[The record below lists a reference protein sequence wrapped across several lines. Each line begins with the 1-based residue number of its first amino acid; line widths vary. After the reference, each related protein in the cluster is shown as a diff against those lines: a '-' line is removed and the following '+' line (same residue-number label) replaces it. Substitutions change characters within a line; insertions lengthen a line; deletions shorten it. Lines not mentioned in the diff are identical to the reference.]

1 MAEPSIQDMWEE
13 VRGRFLARTQ
23 NSLDFKPPKTIDDV
37 RQMVEH
43 RYDPTSPADSDDNH
57 KRVKEISLT
66 ILSCLKL
73 LGGVAAQGAEIV
85 FQPASMCFNAVSL
98 LLDVPK
104 SVHEFHGTIDAVFS
118 IVGPTLSQFKIYERI
133 ELFSSIDS
141 ELNTAIHK
149 VMISFVDI
157 CALSI
162 VLRKGSRWS
171 RFKVATKQTLLK
183 DDSGLKD
190 EIERFEKLI
199 RGQQNVQA
207 TLTLEVALSA
217 KADLT
222 AILGKACETGEKIDK
237 IATGISDLKEVE
249 SKRSIERTRQKNL
262 AKIQTKFAIDEKTI
276 NASKEVCK
284 KIWQQCVTGSG
295 NWLRD
300 LDDYKKWFDKAD
312 SEASPLLLLTGEAHS
327 GKSSVMSIIAQ
338 ELKTAHESA
347 GQSNIR
353 AMVAYYFFPLFSQKA
368 DEDKRPAATA
378 IKHIAFQLA
387 EQDSGIAN
395 TMATFCDD
403 KHNEA
408 YFRDTSC
415 KDLWHELKIGA
426 PKQGTIYFIIVD
438 GLDGLFEGHDEAANH
453 FLDILETL
461 QSQSSSSADGTRVR
475 VIASGRSDNFQRE
488 SLKPT
493 PNIEIEKYNGPDI
506 TSYIHEELRKSSLLQ
521 GDEEEPKRLRTKVHD
536 RLTTEAKGNFLKVQ
550 TALGKIKDLIMSD
563 GSEAEMDNILNESNQ
578 DKMKISENV
587 VSELEASLK
596 PQSIE
601 ELNELLI
608 WIVYGMEYFD
618 ADELEA
624 ARFLRFGTAS
634 LQKLEDKLKGKYSK
648 LFYMHYNYFAL
659 SPNIEPLVIKDRKR
673 PRVGEDAPKIS
684 LNITVTNADITTVQ
698 NFLWSL
704 FQKSM
709 VDKFEFEPLSNQKSH
724 VTREIQVNMYDAH
737 LAIVKHALRYLTSSP
752 DARTRPI
759 GDNLANRLP
768 SHLNKL
774 SQADGYDEI
783 LASDKKEI
791 GDGLFSLFV
800 SGEVIERHWESLK
813 SIIWFGEDD
822 KVEILRKWLQDPG
835 AIGHL
840 GRLDKDWLKTVN
852 TSQRPNREL
861 LTPLMKE
868 IAYRWLQDRTWDTND
883 CFGALRRF
891 LTLNPLEEESGKG
904 ISVSEELERAE
915 KWCQDILLPT
925 SLDSLWYERMGETA
939 KAQSEYKLA
948 ISNFKRAIGLENPG
962 FGCFKGLAE
971 SYYEKDELLSACSSM
986 EKALSLVKEAE
997 SPDNEEMTRIYLRL
1011 ADWYTQLQ
1019 QPEGAISHYE
1029 HALETCP
1036 DTQDALSGILT
1047 IRINS
1052 GPEEKTHELI
1062 IAMNE
1067 PNSKQPGLS
1076 RLASTLLSQAED
1088 YSYESPLR
1096 NLILI
1101 CSSRQD
1107 CMAVL
1112 LEAMDQA
1119 INAARE
1125 QEQEFKLQVLLL
1137 HRGVAAIHNGGQ
1149 NDEALSQAISLWTD
1163 CYNITDQAYRRAYD
1177 DGVRGSSISS
1187 FHYTVIHQLSLHHF
1201 EQSIKLQSSPESLSK
1216 LVELGQSFRFRG
1228 ILGITAAD
1236 TNLAMYYALRGDRAA
1251 AKEQLRQ
1258 YVRISVENLSDETD
1272 ENDYWAAYTLSKC
1285 LLASGDDLN
1294 ALTAWSLLEPIE
1306 KDIVT
1311 KAFMLEGGPRKPLID
1326 ELTEFVKAKCPLGAT
1341 QIERIK
1347 AVQEELEARM
1357 ASSQEDDESENSEK
1371 QEDIQKALN
1380 VLQSALTLKENP
1392 ANGAGEEAP
1401 IAPLDSEDIAK
1412 DFPFTCDGT
1421 CGATWGFDRALNM
1434 CKYCWD
1440 LGFCDDCLSLLKD
1453 GRLKKIVCN
1462 SHHEWLAIPKYSPRG
1477 NMAAREGTVQIRGEL
1492 VKGVRVGGELVT
1504 VKEWIGLLKEDWA
1517 L

>member
-1 MAEPSIQDMWEE
+1 MWEE
-13 VRGRFLARTQ
+13 ARGRFLARTQ
-23 NSLDFKPPKTIDDV
+23 NSLDLKPPKTIDDV
-37 RQMVEH
+37 REMIEH
-43 RYDPTSPADSDDNH
+43 RYDPTSPADSDKDH
-57 KRVKEISLT
+57 KRAKEIGLT

-73 LGGVAAQGAEIV
+73 LGGVAAQGAEMV
-85 FQPASMCFNAVSL
+85 FQPASICFNAISL

-104 SVHEFHGTIDAVFS
+104 SVHEFHGTIDAVFG

-133 ELFSSIDS
+133 ELFSSIDP

-171 RFKVATKQTLLK
+171 RFKAATKQALLK

-190 EIERFEKLI
+190 EIEQFETLI

-222 AILGKACETGEKIDK
+222 AILGKACETGKKIDD
-237 IATGISDLKEVE
+237 IAIGILDLKEVE
-249 SKRSIERTRQKNL
+249 SKRSIERTRQENL
-262 AKIQTKFAIDEKTI
+262 AKIRSKFAIDEKTI

-300 LDDYKKWFDKAD
+300 LDDYKKWSDKANP
-312 SEASPLLLLTGEAHS
+312 EASPLLLLTGEAHS

-338 ELKTAHESA
+338 ELKAAHESA

-353 AMVAYYFFPLFSQKA
+353 AMVAHYFFPLFSRKA

-378 IKHIAFQLA
+378 VKHIAFQLA
-387 EQDSGIAN
+387 EQDSAIAN
-395 TMATFCDD
+395 TMSTFCDD
-403 KHNEA
+403 KHGEA

-415 KDLWHELKIGA
+415 KDLWRELKIGA

-453 FLDILETL
+453 FLDIFETL
-461 QSQSSSSADGTRVR
+461 QGQASASTDGARVR

-488 SLKPT
+488 SLQLA

-506 TSYIHEELRKSSLLQ
+506 TSYIYEELRKSSLLQ

-536 RLTTEAKGNFLKVQ
+536 RLFTEAKGNFLKVQ

-608 WIVYGMEYFD
+608 WIVYGLEYFD
-618 ADELEA
+618 ANELEA

-648 LFYMHYNYFAL
+648 LFYMHYSYFVL

-698 NFLWSL
+698 NFLWNL

-724 VTREIQVNMYDAH
+724 IMREIQVNMYDAH

-752 DARTRPI
+752 DVRTRPI
-759 GDNLANRLP
+759 GDYLARRFPL
-768 SHLNKL
+768 HLDKL

-783 LASDKKEI
+783 LSSDKKEI
-791 GDGLFSLFV
+791 GDGLFSLFI
-800 SGEVIERHWESLK
+800 SEEVIERHWESLK
-813 SIIWFGEDD
+813 PIIWFGEDGT
-822 KVEILRKWLQDPG
+822 VEILRKWLQDPV
-835 AIGHL
+835 ATGHL

-861 LTPLMKE
+861 LTPLMRK

-891 LTLNPLEEESGKG
+891 LMLNRPEEESEKEM
-904 ISVSEELERAE
+904 SVSEELERAE
-915 KWCQDILLPT
+915 KWCEDALLPT
-925 SLDSLWYERMGETA
+925 SLDSLWYERMGDTA
-939 KAQSEYKLA
+939 RAQSAYSLA
-948 ISNFKRAIGLENPG
+948 ISKFTRAIELENPG
-962 FGCFKGLAE
+962 LGCFKGLAE
-971 SYYEKDELLSACSSM
+971 SYYENDELLSACSSL
-986 EKALSLVKEAE
+986 EKALSLVKAAE
-997 SPDNEEMTRIYLRL
+997 SPDNDEMTSIYLRL
-1011 ADWYTQLQ
+1011 ANWYTQLQ
-1019 QPEGAISHYE
+1019 QPEGAVSHYE

-1036 DTQDALSGILT
+1036 DNQDALSGILT
-1047 IRINS
+1047 IRIDS
-1052 GPEEKTHELI
+1052 GPEEKTHDLI

-1076 RLASTLLSQAED
+1076 RLASTLLSQARD

-1096 NLILI
+1096 SLILI
-1101 CSSRQD
+1101 SSSRQD

-1112 LEAMDQA
+1112 LQAMDQA

-1125 QEQEFKLQVLLL
+1125 QKREFELQVLLL
-1137 HRGVAAIHNGGQ
+1137 HRGVAAIHKSDK
-1149 NDEALSQAISLWTD
+1149 NDETSSQAVSLWTD
-1163 CYNITDQAYRRAYD
+1163 CYKLMDEAYRRNYD
-1177 DGVRGSSISS
+1177 NGVRGTSIRS
-1187 FHYTVIHQLSLHHF
+1187 FHYTIIHQLSLHYF
-1201 EQSIKLQSSPESLSK
+1201 EQSTKLQDSPETLSK
-1216 LVELGQSFRFRG
+1216 LVELTQCFRFPG
-1228 ILGITAAD
+1228 ILGITGAD
-1236 TNLAMYYALRGDRAA
+1236 TNLAMYHALRGDRAA

-1258 YVRISVENLSDETD
+1258 YVRISFENLSDETD
-1272 ENDYWAAYTLSKC
+1272 ENDYWAAYTLAKC

-1306 KDIVT
+1306 TDAII
-1311 KAFMLEGGPRKPLID
+1311 KAFMSEGGPQQSLID
-1326 ELTEFVKAKCPLGAT
+1326 ELTEFVKAKCPLGSSQT
-1341 QIERIK
+1341 ERIK

-1357 ASSQEDDESENSEK
+1357 AALNPGDDESEDSEAK
-1371 QEDIQKALN
+1371 KDIQKAQN
-1380 VLQSALTLKENP
+1380 VLQSALILEESS
-1392 ANGAGEEAP
+1392 ANDVTGEKH
-1401 IAPLDSEDIAK
+1401 ITPLDSKDIADK
-1412 DFPFTCDGT
+1412 FEYVCDGT
-1421 CGATWGFDRALNM
+1421 CDTAWDFDHALNS

-1453 GRLKKIVCN
+1453 GKLKKIVC
-1462 SHHEWLAIPKYSPRG
+1462 SPDHEWLAVPKYNPRG
-1477 NMAAREGTVQIRGEL
+1477 NMAVREGTVQVGGEL
-1492 VKGVRVGGELVT
+1492 VNGVRVGGEHVA
-1504 VKEWIGLLKEDWA
+1504 VKKWIGLLKEEWA